1 MGGCCRAAAAP
12 TILPQG
18 ASTKTKGAI
27 GRDRRRALQF
37 ERLPRQHR
45 HKAHRKELFASNVG
59 ARRRYRFGKLDETL
73 RAVGGAERQYHDAI
87 VGQLLE
93 QSRRHLLGG
102 GGDDDA
108 IERRAVGAAGT
119 SSAVWPCDCDDCA
132 AVTASGG
139 SSGAPSLAAGG
150 GGFSA
155 WGRAA
160 TFFVSV
166 LATATDTVCCEDS
179 ARVPSG
185 EVVFKESA

>member
-1 MGGCCRAAAAP
+1 MTIVAFDGLGAALVSAGACGEGDGSPAP
-12 TILPQG
+12 ALWAPAGFPPVPASATWVAG
-18 ASTKTKGAI
+18 AGA
-27 GRDRRRALQF
+27 
-37 ERLPRQHR
+37 PP
-45 HKAHRKELFASNVG
+45 SV
-59 ARRRYRFGKLDETL
+59 FGTS
-73 RAVGGAERQYHDAI
+73 AGP
-87 VGQLLE
+87 
-93 QSRRHLLGG
+93 
-102 GGDDDA
+102 
-108 IERRAVGAAGT
+108 AGT

>member
-1 MGGCCRAAAAP
+1 MTIVAFDGLGAALVSAGACGEGDGSPAPALWAPAGSPPVSASATWVAGAGAAASGF
-12 TILPQG
+12 G
-18 ASTKTKGAI
+18 ASAG
-27 GRDRRRALQF
+27 
-37 ERLPRQHR
+37 
-45 HKAHRKELFASNVG
+45 
-59 ARRRYRFGKLDETL
+59 
-73 RAVGGAERQYHDAI
+73 
-87 VGQLLE
+87 
-93 QSRRHLLGG
+93 
-102 GGDDDA
+102 
-108 IERRAVGAAGT
+108 AVGAAGT